1 MSEANREGKRGG
13 GGGGKE
19 AKLKEKEKKEEEDE
33 EKEADEGEWWGCLL
47 YSLVHFI
54 GGGKATLK
62 VRGDVVV
69 AGTRRV
75 FVPAGRK

>member
-1 MSEANREGKRGG
+1 MKVNGG
-13 GGGGKE
+13 
-19 AKLKEKEKKEEEDE
+19 AVFSTP
-33 EKEADEGEWWGCLL
+33 W
-47 YSLVHFI
+47 YIS